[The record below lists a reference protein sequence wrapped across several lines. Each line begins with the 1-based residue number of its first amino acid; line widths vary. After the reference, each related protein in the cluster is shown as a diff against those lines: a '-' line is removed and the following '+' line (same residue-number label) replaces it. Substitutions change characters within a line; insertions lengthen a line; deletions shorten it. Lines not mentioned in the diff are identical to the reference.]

1 VTIDSSIITAI
12 IAGVISL
19 LTVVITR
26 YFARRS
32 EDAKAHVDEGDAAV
46 KLSASAAQQVQIYS
60 DEIVEPLRKRIDALE
75 EENIALSTRAK
86 AVEILQQRVDTLEK
100 ENLGLKQRVNV
111 VEEENKS
118 LTEVRRS
125 YDLQVENF
133 RIQVKGLGKSLD
145 SQRQQIAIL
154 IEQGMAKDKTIKIM
168 QGEIQQLQVENETL
182 RHEIMD
188 LRKENNQLR
197 GIGDE

>member
-1 VTIDSSIITAI
+1 VTIDSSIVTAI

-19 LTVVITR
+19 LTVIITR
-26 YFARRS
+26 FFARRG

-46 KLSASAAQQVQIYS
+46 KLSAAAAQQVQIYS

-75 EENIALSTRAK
+75 QENLDLSTRAK
-86 AVEILQQRVDTLEK
+86 TVEALQRRIDVLEG
-100 ENLGLKQRVNV
+100 ENLGLAQRLDV
-111 VEEENKS
+111 VEKENKS
-118 LTEVRRS
+118 LIEVRRT

-133 RIQVKGLGKSLD
+133 RVQVRSLGKSLD

-168 QGEIQQLQVENETL
+168 QGEIQQLQVENEAL

-188 LRKENNQLR
+188 LRNENNQLR
-197 GIGDE
+197 GIADE